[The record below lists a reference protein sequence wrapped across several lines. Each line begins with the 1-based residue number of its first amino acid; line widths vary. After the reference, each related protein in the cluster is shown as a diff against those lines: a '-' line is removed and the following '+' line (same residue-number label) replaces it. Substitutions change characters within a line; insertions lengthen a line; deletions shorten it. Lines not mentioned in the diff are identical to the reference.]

1 MHELGLLMEIVKTVE
16 KFAVENKVGRIE
28 KLVLQ
33 IGEIS
38 SVIPEYMKKVY
49 PAAVE
54 GSMLEDAA
62 LEIEILPANG
72 RCLDCGRRISCHC
85 LRGSLSGLRKQ
96 EYENN
101 QRTGF
106 FH

>member
-1 MHELGLLMEIVKTVE
+1 MEIVKTVE

-49 PAAVE
+49 PAR
-54 GSMLEDAA
+54 
-62 LEIEILPANG
+62 G
-72 RCLDCGRRISCHC
+72 RGQYAGGCGA
-85 LRGSLSGLRKQ
+85 G
-96 EYENN
+96 N
-101 QRTGF
+101 
-106 FH
+106 